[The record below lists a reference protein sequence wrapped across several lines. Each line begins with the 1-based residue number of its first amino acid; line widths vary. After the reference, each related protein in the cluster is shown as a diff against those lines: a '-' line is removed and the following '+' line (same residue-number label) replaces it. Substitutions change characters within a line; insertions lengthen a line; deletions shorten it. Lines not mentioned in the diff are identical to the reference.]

1 MTWLDVLL
9 LALLGGSLYTGY
21 RRGAVVQVIGIAGL
35 VVGVVAGVAAAP
47 RIARFAGSP
56 ATAVAL
62 VLGTVLV
69 AGAIGNMLGWAAG
82 SRLRRRTHEGP
93 LRRVDAVGGS
103 AISAVTLLL
112 ATWFLTLNLAEGPF
126 PAVSRGLQDSEIVRR
141 LDSAL
146 PPPPSLVGEAS
157 QLLALLGF
165 PDVFIGLPQ
174 EPSAPVDPPDGAQAK
189 AATRAAMP
197 STVEVIGTGCH
208 QGFVNQGS
216 GFVVD
221 DDLVITNAHVVA
233 GTDEQWVQYSG
244 ARVAAVVVAFDPEL
258 DVAVLRARG
267 LDLAPLPILHG
278 EAGRGDAGAVLGYP
292 GGGSLAGEPAAV
304 RGVIEPVGRNIYG
317 EGQVRRRVYE
327 VQAMIRRGNSGGPFV
342 LASGQVAGLVFAS
355 SVADTDVGYAIVAS
369 EFLPMLRSPQT
380 LTASVGTGACA
391 G

>member
-9 LALLGGSLYTGY
+9 LALLAGSLYSGY
-21 RRGAVVQVIGIAGL
+21 RRGAVLQVIGIAGL
-35 VVGVVAGVAAAP
+35 VVGVIAGVAAAP

-82 SRLRRRTHEGP
+82 SRMRRRTHEGP

-103 AISAVTLLL
+103 AISAVALLL
-112 ATWFLTLNLAEGPF
+112 TIWFLALNLAEGPF
-126 PAVSRGLQDSEIVRR
+126 PAVSRGLRESEIVRG

-157 QLLALLGF
+157 RLLALLGF
-165 PDVFIGLPQ
+165 PDVFVGLPQ

-189 AATRAAMP
+189 AATRAALP
-197 STVEVIGTGCH
+197 STVEVLGTGCNP
-208 QGFVNQGS
+208 GFVNQGS

-233 GTDEQWVQYSG
+233 GTGEQWVQYAG
-244 ARVAAVVVAFDPEL
+244 VRTAATVVTFDPEL
-258 DVAVLRARG
+258 DVALLRARG
-267 LDLAPLPILHG
+267 LGLPALPILRG
-278 EAGRGDAGAVLGYP
+278 EAHRGDAGAVLGYP
-292 GGGSLAGEPAAV
+292 GGGSLAAEPAAV
-304 RGVIEPVGRNIYG
+304 RGVIEPVGRTIYG
-317 EGQVRRRVYE
+317 DGQVRRRVYE
-327 VQAMIRRGNSGGPFV
+327 VQAAILRGNSGGPFV
-342 LASGQVAGLVFAS
+342 LASGRVAGLVFAS
-355 SVADTDVGYAIVAS
+355 SVADDDVGYAIVSS
-369 EFLPMLRSPQT
+369 EFLPMLRSPET
-380 LTASVGTGACA
+380 LTESVGTGACA